1 MEQISQIH
9 YAEHFPFSFHSSV
22 NGVSFDKIFTKYD
35 RQEHA
40 RSFLYPYFRSIR
52 LQVSCM
58 RNSHIDAGQLPFQR
72 HHHQA
77 LPEIARRYGINPDSI
92 ELSIRTVIS
101 AIWYDRDP
109 ALLRDFMGRSYQF
122 QPGNAKFIGIASRRF
137 SLYLRAAMRSRKEKP
152 EKVRLYRAFQYG
164 VPGAI
169 RTRGLS
175 LRRSPRRFL
184 PHYL

>member
-22 NGVSFDKIFTKYD
+22 NGVSFDKIYRNLIGKNTLDRFFIRIFALFGYKYLVCAIVISMQDSYLLNGVTTK
-35 RQEHA
+35 
-40 RSFLYPYFRSIR
+40 L
-52 LQVSCM
+52 C
-58 RNSHIDAGQLPFQR
+58 
-72 HHHQA
+72 
-77 LPEIARRYGINPDSI
+77 PEIARRYGVSPDSI
-92 ELSIRTVIS
+92 ERSIRTVIS

-152 EKVRLYRAFQYG
+152 EKVRLYRAFW
-164 VPGAI
+164 
-169 RTRGLS
+169 R
-175 LRRSPRRFL
+175 PRRDSNARPFA
-184 PHYL
+184 